1 MKSTGRCENGGV
13 LAESELPE
21 RVRELPGMG
30 EVLAALAGGPPC
42 HLVGGGV
49 RDLLLG
55 AESVDIDIAVEGD
68 VEPVAQ
74 ALAERVGGELVRHD
88 RFGTA
93 TVSAPD
99 LYVDLARTRRESYP
113 DPGALPEVEPASLDE
128 DLARRDFTINAIALA
143 LADGELGAV
152 RDPHGGRDDLA
163 AGLVRVLHERSFV
176 DDPTR
181 LLRAL
186 RYAARLGF
194 ALDAETERLAR
205 EAIAA
210 GAPRTVSGQRVG
222 DELLDLLGEDEAPRA
237 VELMGTLGLDRALH
251 PALRADPELVASAKL
266 GAIETG
272 ADPVLAALASLCFE
286 GAADGAGDDV
296 RDWVDRLDVGAAARE
311 AVMDAAAHAPGL
323 VDRLRADLRPSEL
336 HALLGEE
343 PPEALALALAL
354 GAPAATVLDFASRL
368 RDARLEIDGGDL
380 IAAGIPESPA
390 IGEALAGTLARKLDG
405 EVDGREDELRV
416 AVELARE
423 RA

>member
-1 MKSTGRCENGGV
+1 M
-13 LAESELPE
+13 LAQSELPE
-21 RVRELPGMG
+21 RLRALPGMG

-55 AESVDIDIAVEGD
+55 EGSVDIDIAVEGE

-74 ALAERVGGELVRHD
+74 ALAERVGGEMTRHD

-93 TVSAPD
+93 TVSAGD
-99 LYVDLARTRRESYP
+99 LYVDFARTRRETYP
-113 DPGALPEVEPASLDE
+113 EPGALPDVEPATLDE
-128 DLARRDFTINAIALA
+128 DLARRDFTINAIAVA
-143 LADGELGAV
+143 LADGELGAL
-152 RDPHGGRDDLA
+152 RDPHGGRDDLG
-163 AGLVRVLHERSFV
+163 AGLVRVLHDRSFV

-186 RYAARLGF
+186 RYAARFGF
-194 ALDAETERLAR
+194 ALEAETERLAG
-205 EAIAA
+205 EAVAA

-237 VELMGTLGLDRALH
+237 AELMADLRLDRALH
-251 PALRADPELVASAKL
+251 PALRAEPELVASAKL

-272 ADPVLAALASLCFE
+272 ADPVLAALASLCVGGRAGRDTGDPAW
-286 GAADGAGDDV
+286 GAARGDDL
-296 RDWVDRLDVGAAARE
+296 REWVDRLDVGAAARE
-311 AVMDAAAHAPGL
+311 AVMRAAERAPAL
-323 VDRLRADLRPSEL
+323 ADRLRGDLRPSQL
-336 HALLGEE
+336 HALLRDE

-354 GAPAATVLDFASRL
+354 GAPAAPVLDFTSRL
-368 RDARLEIDGGDL
+368 RDTRLEIDGGDL

-405 EVDGREDELRV
+405 EVDGRDDELRV
-416 AVELARE
+416 AVELARGT
-423 RA
+423 A